1 MTLQVTQRA
10 DGLTIA
16 SDHMATAE
24 TVSLGVWVSAGTR
37 YEAQAVN
44 GIAHLLEHMAFKGTA
59 RRSAFAIAQE
69 IEAVGG
75 YLNAYTSREATAYY
89 AKILAKDAPLAV
101 DIIADILQHP
111 AFEEAE
117 LQRERGVVLQEIGQ
131 AMDTPDDMIFDHF
144 QEVAFP
150 DQPLGRPVLGRV
162 DIVNGLGRDHLKAF
176 LDNHYGPR
184 RMVVAAAGQIEHDRL
199 MELSEAAF
207 DALTADGGSSL
218 ETARYQGGEYRETRD
233 LEQVHLLFGFPSCNL
248 LDEDYYAV
256 NLLSTLFGG
265 GMSSRLFQEV
275 REKRGLAYSIYSFN
289 ASYLDGGLFGVYAG
303 TGPGEVEEL
312 IPVLCDAFNQL
323 GGSLDQEEL
332 DRASAQMKASLLM
345 SRESTSSRCEQLAQ
359 QILTYGAPLDPD
371 DVLKRIDQVTLADL
385 KRLAGKF
392 LTSQPTMASIG
403 PLDRLEAME
412 RTVERLG

>member
-1 MTLQVTQRA
+1 
-10 DGLTIA
+10 
-16 SDHMATAE
+16 
-24 TVSLGVWVSAGTR
+24 
-37 YEAQAVN
+37 
-44 GIAHLLEHMAFKGTA
+44 
-59 RRSAFAIAQE
+59 
-69 IEAVGG
+69 
-75 YLNAYTSREATAYY
+75 
-89 AKILAKDAPLAV
+89 
-101 DIIADILQHP
+101 
-111 AFEEAE
+111 
-117 LQRERGVVLQEIGQ
+117 
-131 AMDTPDDMIFDHF
+131 
-144 QEVAFP
+144 
-150 DQPLGRPVLGRV
+150 
-162 DIVNGLGRDHLKAF
+162 
-176 LDNHYGPR
+176 
-184 RMVVAAAGQIEHDRL
+184 
-199 MELSEAAF
+199 
-207 DALTADGGSSL
+207 
-218 ETARYQGGEYRETRD
+218 
-233 LEQVHLLFGFPSCNL
+233 
-248 LDEDYYAV
+248 
-256 NLLSTLFGG
+256 
-265 GMSSRLFQEV
+265 MSSRLFQEV

-392 LTSQPTMASIG
+392 LTSPPTMASIG